1 MIRRTPRSSLT
12 DTLLPYTSLCRS
24 YLALAVLAI
33 VVPAEGDLAVGDADQ
48 PGVGDRDPVGVSTE
62 IGQGPGRAAERRL
75 CVDHPLHTPQ
85 LAQSTREGG
94 RLGAPGEIS
103 EEAQP
108 DGLERGL
115 HLRQAPTAV
124 HPGQQPAR
132 PDKPR

>member
-33 VVPAEGDLAVGDADQ
+33 VAPSEGDLAVGDADQ

-75 CVDHPLHTPQ
+75 GVDHPLHTPQ
-85 LAQSTREGG
+85 LAQSPREGG
-94 RLGAPGEIS
+94 RLGAPRAIPET
-103 EEAQP
+103 AQP
-108 DGLERGL
+108 PRLAASL
-115 HLRQAPTAV
+115 
-124 HPGQQPAR
+124 HPGQATTAEHPR
-132 PDKPR
+132 PHPH